1 MASDSLQKTNEN
13 FVAELAKN
21 LVAGLTVS
29 FVAIGQ
35 FVVRDEGPPQ

>member
-1 MASDSLQKTNEN
+1 MASDSLQTSNQY

-21 LVAGLTVS
+21 HVTGLTVS

-35 FVVRDEGPPQ
+35 LVVRDEGPPQ